1 MRLRLRAAMTGQGL
15 MAAPKGPVEDRD
27 RMRRF
32 MVAMAVLLMVFIGP
46 DVQP

>member
-32 MVAMAVLLMVFIGP
+32 MVAVLLMVFIGP